1 MGSDNH
7 FDSTSDARTSNAVRH
22 KYRTLSGPEK
32 QAMASMKDAGA
43 AFIDALDKYCPHGR
57 ERSLALTK
65 IQEAT
70 MWAVSGITK

>member
-1 MGSDNH
+1 MDKKS
-7 FDSTSDARTSNAVRH
+7 FDSTSDARASNAVRH
-22 KYRTLSGPEK
+22 NYRVLSKTEK
-32 QAMASMKDAGA
+32 EAVARMKDAGA